1 MFTKSS
7 QVDALVRLA
16 DRIPSMLAY
25 WDRDLRCR
33 FANRAYER
41 WFGVDADALI
51 GTSIKDLLG
60 PTLFALNKV
69 HIDAVL
75 AGQPQT
81 FERLVPGH
89 DGIQRHSLANYI
101 PDVVDGEVKG
111 FMVEVTEVT
120 KLKNTEMALRAEIAA
135 RERAIEL
142 LLKSETALQ
151 RAQHLGQLGSWE
163 LEAGT
168 GIVTWSAELYRIF
181 GFDPARL
188 PPSYQ
193 EQSVLFT
200 EESWTQ
206 LKAAIELALSTGTP
220 YQLEVQY
227 IPVNG
232 ARGWLDCRGEAIR
245 DEEGTVVGLQG
256 LAQVTTERHLGQ
268 RERDSRV
275 LLVSKVSARSRTSLS
290 RILGLAELIR
300 RKPSDDT
307 RSKWLRMIED
317 STLVIL
323 DGLTQLEELLPPDGD
338 LATTATQSESLG
350 ARPRE
355 NEALAMVVHEL
366 RNLLTP
372 LKTGLGVLTFSIQ
385 HTDAVDRTLDALLRQ
400 VDYMS
405 RLTSDLLNISQI
417 RAGTFQLVRTRVSLD
432 QVVSEAVAVSQPLID
447 KAGHQLV
454 VQLPSPTVWL
464 HVDALRMVQV
474 LSNLLINAAK
484 FTPASGRIELAAYQE
499 GDELSI
505 TVSDNGIGMSDN
517 AMDSSF
523 DLFDQGQEAGASAP
537 HAQGFG
543 IGLTMVRQLVA
554 LHGGT
559 VAVTSEGLGLGS
571 SFIIRLPVPPLA

>member
-25 WDRDLRCR
+25 WDSDLRCR

-41 WFGVDADALI
+41 WFGVDPDALI

-60 PTLFALNKV
+60 PALFALNKA
-69 HIDAVL
+69 HIEAVL

-81 FERLVPGH
+81 FERLVPGR
-89 DGIQRHSLANYI
+89 DGVQRHSLAHYI

-120 KLKNTEMALRAEIAA
+120 KLKHTEMALRAEIAA

-142 LLKSETALQ
+142 LRKSETALQ

-168 GIVTWSAELYRIF
+168 GIVTWSHELYRIF
-181 GFDPARL
+181 GFDPTRL
-188 PPSYQ
+188 PPSY
-193 EQSVLFT
+193 EGHSALFT
-200 EESWTQ
+200 AESWAK
-206 LKAAIELALSTGTP
+206 LKAAVELTLSTGAP

-227 IPVNG
+227 IPADG
-232 ARGWLDCRGEAIR
+232 AMGWLECRGEALR
-245 DEEGTVVGLQG
+245 DEDGTLVGLQG

-268 RERDSRV
+268 RQRDSRV
-275 LLVSKVSARSRTSLS
+275 LLVSKVSARTRASLS

-307 RSKWLRMIED
+307 RAKWLRMIED
-317 STLVIL
+317 SSMLIL
-323 DGLTQLEELLPPDGD
+323 DGLTQLEELLPPDAGPVSMVVPSEP
-338 LATTATQSESLG
+338 LA
-350 ARPRE
+350 ARHRE

-372 LKTGLGVLTFSIQ
+372 IKTGLGVLTFSIR
-385 HTDAVDRTLDALLRQ
+385 HTGSVDRTLDALLRQ

-417 RAGTFQLVRTRVSLD
+417 RAGTFQLARTRVALD

-447 KAGHQLV
+447 QAGHQLT
-454 VQLPSPTVWL
+454 VQLPSPAVML
-464 HVDALRMVQV
+464 HVDPLRLVQV

-484 FTPASGRIELAAYQE
+484 FTPASGRIELVAHQE
-499 GDELSI
+499 DDELLI
-505 TVSDNGIGMSDN
+505 TVSDNGIGMSGS

-523 DLFDQGQEAGASAP
+523 DLFDQGPQVEAPGPQA
-537 HAQGFG
+537 HGFG
-543 IGLTMVRQLVA
+543 IGLAMVRQLVA

-559 VAVTSEGLGLGS
+559 VAVASDGPGLGS
-571 SFIIRLPVPPLA
+571 SFFIRLPVTPE

>member
-7 QVDALVRLA
+7 QLDALVRLA

-25 WDRDLRCR
+25 WDRDLRCH

-41 WFGVDADALI
+41 WFGVDANALI

-60 PTLFALNKV
+60 PALFALNKG

-81 FERLVPGH
+81 FERLVPGP
-89 DGIQRHSLANYI
+89 DGVQRHSLAHYI

-120 KLKNTEMALRAEIAA
+120 KLKQTEMALRAEIAA
-135 RERAIEL
+135 RERAIERL
-142 LLKSETALQ
+142 RQSEAALQ

-188 PPSYQ
+188 PPSY
-193 EQSVLFT
+193 EQHSALFT
-200 EESWTQ
+200 AESWIRLQ
-206 LKAAIELALSTGTP
+206 AAVELAMSTGAP
-220 YQLEVQY
+220 YQVEVQY
-227 IPVNG
+227 IPVDG
-232 ARGWLDCRGEAIR
+232 AQGWLECRGEAIR
-245 DEEGTVVGLQG
+245 DGDGTLVGLQG
-256 LAQVTTERHLGQ
+256 LAQVTTARHLGQ
-268 RERDSRV
+268 HERDSRV
-275 LLVSKVSARSRTSLS
+275 LLVSKVSARTRTSLS

-307 RSKWLRMIED
+307 QSKWLRMIED
-317 STLVIL
+317 ASMVIL
-323 DGLTQLEELLPPDGD
+323 DGLTQLEELLPADGG
-338 LATTATQSESLG
+338 LAGAAVQSEALG

-372 LKTGLGVLTFSIQ
+372 IKAGLGVLTFSIR
-385 HTDAVDRTLDALLRQ
+385 HSDAVDRTLDALLRQ
-400 VDYMS
+400 VDHMS
-405 RLTSDLLNISQI
+405 RLTSDLLNLSQI
-417 RAGTFQLVRTRVSLD
+417 RAGTFQLVRARVALD
-432 QVVSEAVAVSQPLID
+432 QVVSEAVAISQPLMD
-447 KAGHQLV
+447 KARHQLI
-454 VQLPSPTVWL
+454 VQLPSPSVWL
-464 HVDALRMVQV
+464 NVDPLRMVQV

-484 FTPASGRIELAAYQE
+484 FTPASGRIELAAHQAD
-499 GDELSI
+499 DELLI
-505 TVSDNGIGMSDN
+505 TVSDNGIGMSGS

-523 DLFDQGQEAGASAP
+523 DLFDQCQQGGSP
-537 HAQGFG
+537 PPPVHGFG
-543 IGLTMVRQLVA
+543 IGLAMVRQLVA

-559 VAVTSEGLGLGS
+559 VSVTSEGPGLGS
-571 SFIIRLPVPPLA
+571 SFLIRLPVTSD